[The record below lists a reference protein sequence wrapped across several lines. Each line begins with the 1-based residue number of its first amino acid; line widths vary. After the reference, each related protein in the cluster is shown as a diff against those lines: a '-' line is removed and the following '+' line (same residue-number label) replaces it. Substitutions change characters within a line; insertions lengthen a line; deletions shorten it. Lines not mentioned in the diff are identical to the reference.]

1 LLLSLTAVGQKATD
15 RNEETM
21 SKKKPIVFLRP
32 HGAATKQSDLN
43 ATGITET
50 AAPQEDEL
58 RGGTE

>member
-1 LLLSLTAVGQKATD
+1 MGQKAAD